1 MKKILLSLILFTFI
15 SITIE
20 ANSNHR
26 HFAYYPVSVQIF
38 YDDLNPFGD
47 WIYTPEYGY
56 VWRPYFDYPEAFRP
70 YSSNGRWMY
79 TDYGWTWVSD
89 YTWGWATFHYG
100 RWYLD
105 DYLGWMWIP
114 GYEWAPAWVA
124 WGSYEGYWGWAP
136 LGPGF
141 HISVGFDRYIPSGW
155 WTFVH
160 RRHFCSN
167 RWNHYIYDRPVNV
180 TYITNI
186 TNIYNSQETNS
197 TSWYYGP
204 RKSDVER
211 HSGTRVQRVDIVN
224 SETPENRVVSR
235 NQVKMYRPV
244 IERESRDARPV
255 SYKPVENERRAERF
269 QPRPA
274 SNNDPGKNAV
284 RDKRDAQVTGSP
296 RIASTP
302 KPEQKETKVD
312 QSSRPAEKAK
322 VENKRD
328 VVTQEKHQPAKETQ
342 GERPVVNT
350 REKEGRAKSAN
361 ENISN
366 QNNRKQAEPQ
376 PGRVTEKPKRNAAFE
391 KSNSR
396 NTASEV
402 KTENTREKP
411 KTDITTKGE
420 KKPRQD
426 TQPVKPK
433 SAEKKQAENKSKTT
447 QRSR

>member
-1 MKKILLSLILFTFI
+1 MKKILFSLILFTFI

-38 YDDLNPFGD
+38 YDELNPYGD

-114 GYEWAPAWVA
+114 GFEWAPAWVA

-224 SETPENRVVSR
+224 SDTPENRVVSR

-255 SYKPVENERRAERF
+255 SYKPVENERRTERF

-274 SNNDPGKNAV
+274 TQNDPGKNTV
-284 RDKRDAQVTGSP
+284 RDRRDTPVTGSP
-296 RIASTP
+296 RVANTLD
-302 KPEQKETKVD
+302 KEQRETRVNPP
-312 QSSRPAEKAK
+312 SRPTERGK
-322 VENKRD
+322 VENTKEIRTPEKR
-328 VVTQEKHQPAKETQ
+328 QPAKETQ
-342 GERPVVNT
+342 VERPVVNT
-350 REKEGRAKSAN
+350 REKEARTRTSN
-361 ENISN
+361 ENVSN
-366 QNNRKQAEPQ
+366 PNDRKQKDQQ
-376 PGRVTEKPKRNAAFE
+376 PAQVFEKPSRKSEVE
-391 KSNSR
+391 KGNRRSN
-396 NTASEV
+396 TPEV
-402 KTENTREKP
+402 KTGSNRENPKSGIKTQGEEKP
-411 KTDITTKGE
+411 RKNTS
-420 KKPRQD
+420 
-426 TQPVKPK
+426 PVKQQN
-433 SAEKKQAENKSKTT
+433 AEKKQTERKSNTL